1 MSISGAPEST
11 SVTQPDDFPAQYD
24 PAATEA
30 AIYERWQQAG
40 CFTADASRSSR
51 IGGDRA
57 PYVIV
62 MPPPNVTAILHV
74 GHGLNG
80 AVQDVLVRWARMKG
94 LETLWLPGMDHAGIA
109 TQNVVEKQL
118 ASEGLTRNDLGRE
131 KFVER
136 TAAFVKETGGVILQQ
151 LESIGAS
158 SDWSRT
164 AYTFSP
170 ELSVAVREA
179 FVRLFERG
187 LIYRGHR
194 VIHWC
199 PRCLT
204 SLSDEEAEG
213 QETTGTL
220 YHVAYPLADDPSQ
233 SIVVATTRPET
244 MLGDVAVAVNPAD
257 ERYQA
262 LIGQHVILPILDL
275 PIPVIADDYAD
286 PAFGTGVVKITPAHD
301 ANDFE
306 VGRRH
311 DLSMP
316 IVIDQYG
323 MMNEE
328 ADAAGR
334 VPPGLRDVDRF
345 VARERIVELLEKAG
359 RLVKKETHQQSVRHC
374 YRCDTVVEPRLS
386 DQWFV
391 RMQPLAEPALDA
403 VRGGRVRLLPEKWV
417 GVYEH
422 WMTNIR
428 DWNISRQIWWGH
440 RVPVWYCKECD
451 PPQDVIAS
459 REDLTACPYCG
470 CDVVQDEDVLD
481 TWFSSSLWPMSTLGW
496 LNADATDLRA
506 FYPTDVLVTAPEILF
521 FWVARMIMMG
531 YAFMGDAPFHSV
543 YLHGTARD
551 TQGRKMSKSLGNG
564 IDPMDVVHLYG
575 ADALRYTL
583 IAGMG
588 LGADVFLDPDDLDK
602 SFATGR
608 NFATKLWNIGRFLL
622 MNVGSDAVRPFA
634 ELVPEELS
642 RADVW
647 ILDKLDAAIRE
658 CDRAIGPM
666 KPTHAVWAEE
676 ERATGLR
683 LNEYADTARRFVWN
697 ELADWYVEAN
707 KTRLLAPGD
716 DQQVARSVLV
726 HVFDQALRLL
736 HPIVPFVSEAL
747 WQRLPGHVDGTFL
760 ATSSWPVASSF
771 VDANVPS
778 PGVRSSSAV
787 GSVAVRAGEFE
798 VIKEIVEAMRRVR
811 AEYAIPPARSIEA
824 FVVTTPAVRQMLEEE
839 TALVGRLA
847 RTTFSFVSSAPA
859 GPAANAILSNGTE
872 LIIPLVGLI
881 DVKKECDKLTTE
893 LANLEKQLASLVARL
908 ENPGFV
914 ARAPSQVVDAER
926 VKRGEWT
933 TRQTLLRT
941 RVEGLC
947 GKA

>member
-1 MSISGAPEST
+1 MSISST
-11 SVTQPDDFPAQYD
+11 SDQDFPAHYD

-30 AIYERWQQAG
+30 AIYARWQQAG

-51 IGGDRA
+51 IGGDRD
-57 PYVIV
+57 PYGIL

-74 GHGLNG
+74 GHGLNN
-80 AVQDVLVRWARMKG
+80 AVQDVLIRWARMKG
-94 LETLWLPGMDHAGIA
+94 LEALWVPGMDHAGIA

-118 ASEGLTRNDLGRE
+118 ATEGLARNDLGRE

-136 TAAFVKETGGVILQQ
+136 TKAFVEQTGGVILQQ
-151 LESIGAS
+151 LKSIGAS
-158 SDWSRT
+158 ADWSRT

-179 FVRLFERG
+179 FVRLYERG

-204 SLSDEEAEG
+204 SLSDEEAEA
-213 QETTGTL
+213 QETTGAL
-220 YHVAYPLADDPSQ
+220 YHISYPLADDPTR
-233 SIVVATTRPET
+233 SITVATTRPET
-244 MLGDVAVAVNPAD
+244 MFGDVAVAVNPAD
-257 ERYQA
+257 ERYVA
-262 LIGQHVILPILDL
+262 LIGKNVVLPILQL
-275 PIPVIADDYAD
+275 PIPIIADDYAD

-311 DLSMP
+311 DLPAP
-316 IVIDQYG
+316 IVIDEHG
-323 MMNEE
+323 VMGEV

-334 VPPGLRDVDRF
+334 VPQALRGIDRF
-345 VARERIVELLEKAG
+345 EARERVVAMLDAAG
-359 RLVKKETHQQSVRHC
+359 RLVKTETHQHNVRHC

-391 RMQPLAEPALDA
+391 RMAPLAEPALAA
-403 VRGGRVRLLPEKWV
+403 VRTGRVRLLPEKWV

-459 REDLTACPYCG
+459 RVDLTECPFCG

-496 LNADATDLRA
+496 PNEEATDLRA
-506 FYPTDVLVTAPEILF
+506 FYPSDVLVTAPEILF

-531 YAFMGDAPFHSV
+531 YEFMGDAPFHSV

-588 LGADVFLDPDDLDK
+588 LGADVFLDPNDLGK

-622 MNVGSDAVRPFA
+622 NNVGDDTVRAFA
-634 ELVPEELS
+634 DLEPDELG
-642 RADVW
+642 RADAW
-647 ILDKLDAAIRE
+647 ILEKLDAAIRE
-658 CDRAIGPM
+658 CDRAIGPVR
-666 KPTHAVWAEE
+666 PAHGVWLEE
-676 ERATGLR
+676 ELASGLR
-683 LNEYADTARRFVWN
+683 LNEFAETARRFVWN
-697 ELADWYVEAN
+697 ELADWYLEAI
-707 KTRLLAPGD
+707 KTRLLTPGD

-760 ATSSWPVASSF
+760 ATSSWPDARRQTT
-771 VDANVPS
+771 VD
-778 PGVRSSSAV
+778 
-787 GSVAVRAGEFE
+787 VRAGEFE
-798 VIKEIVEAMRRVR
+798 LIKEIVEAMRRVR
-811 AEYAIPPARSIEA
+811 SEYAIPPGKMIDA
-824 FVVTTPAVRQMLEEE
+824 FVVAAPIWRQMLADEFSLI
-839 TALVGRLA
+839 ARLA
-847 RTTFSFVSSAPA
+847 RTQLTLADAAPA
-859 GPAANAILSNGTE
+859 GAAANVVLAGGTE
-872 LIIPLVGLI
+872 LIVPLAGLI
-881 DVKKECDKLTTE
+881 DVKKECERLQTE
-893 LANLEKQLASLVARL
+893 LANLEKQLASLEARL
-908 ENPGFV
+908 GNPGFV
-914 ARAPSQVVDAER
+914 DRAPSHVVDAER
-926 VKRGEWT
+926 VKRDEWS
-933 TRQTLLRT
+933 TRAGLLRA
-941 RVEGLC
+941 RFEGLC

>member
-1 MSISGAPEST
+1 MSISST
-11 SVTQPDDFPAQYD
+11 SDQDFPAHYD

-30 AIYERWQQAG
+30 AIYARWQQAG
-40 CFTADASRSSR
+40 CFTANASRSSR
-51 IGGDRA
+51 IGGDRD
-57 PYVIV
+57 PYGIL

-74 GHGLNG
+74 GHGLNN
-80 AVQDVLVRWARMKG
+80 AVQDVLIRWARMKG
-94 LETLWLPGMDHAGIA
+94 LEALWVPGMDHAGIA

-118 ASEGLTRNDLGRE
+118 ATEGLARNDLGRE

-136 TAAFVKETGGVILQQ
+136 TKAFVEQTGGVILQQ
-151 LESIGAS
+151 LKSIGAS
-158 SDWSRT
+158 ADWSRT

-179 FVRLFERG
+179 FVRLYERG

-204 SLSDEEAEG
+204 SLSDEEAEA
-213 QETTGTL
+213 QETTGAL
-220 YHVAYPLADDPSQ
+220 YHISYPLADDPTR
-233 SIVVATTRPET
+233 SITVATTRPET
-244 MLGDVAVAVNPAD
+244 MFGDVAVAVNPAD
-257 ERYQA
+257 ERYVA
-262 LIGQHVILPILDL
+262 LIGKNVVLPILQL
-275 PIPVIADDYAD
+275 PIPIIADDYAD

-311 DLSMP
+311 DLPAP
-316 IVIDQYG
+316 IVIDEHG
-323 MMNEE
+323 VMGEV

-334 VPPGLRDVDRF
+334 VPQALHGIDRF
-345 VARERIVELLEKAG
+345 EARERVVAMLDAAG
-359 RLVKKETHQQSVRHC
+359 RLVKTETHQHNVRHC

-391 RMQPLAEPALDA
+391 RMAPLAEPALAA
-403 VRGGRVRLLPEKWV
+403 VRTGRVRLLPEKWV

-459 REDLTACPYCG
+459 RVDLTECPFCG

-496 LNADATDLRA
+496 PNEEATDLRA
-506 FYPTDVLVTAPEILF
+506 FYPSDVLVTAPEILF

-531 YAFMGDAPFHSV
+531 YEFMGDAPFHSV

-588 LGADVFLDPDDLDK
+588 LGADVFLDPNDLGK

-622 MNVGSDAVRPFA
+622 NNVGDDTVRAFA
-634 ELVPEELS
+634 DLEPDELG
-642 RADVW
+642 RADTW
-647 ILDKLDAAIRE
+647 ILEKLDAAIRE
-658 CDRAIGPM
+658 CDRAIGPVR
-666 KPTHAVWAEE
+666 PAHGVWLEE
-676 ERATGLR
+676 ELASGLR
-683 LNEYADTARRFVWN
+683 LNEFAETARRFVWN
-697 ELADWYVEAN
+697 ELADWYLEAI
-707 KTRLLAPGD
+707 KTRLLTPGD

-760 ATSSWPVASSF
+760 ATSSWPDARRQTT
-771 VDANVPS
+771 VDI
-778 PGVRSSSAV
+778 
-787 GSVAVRAGEFE
+787 RAGEFE
-798 VIKEIVEAMRRVR
+798 LIKEIVEAMRRVR
-811 AEYAIPPARSIEA
+811 SEYAIPPGKMIDA
-824 FVVTTPAVRQMLEEE
+824 FVVAAPIWRQMLADEFSLI
-839 TALVGRLA
+839 ARLA
-847 RTTFSFVSSAPA
+847 RTQLALAEGAPA
-859 GPAANAILSNGTE
+859 GPAANVVLAGGTE
-872 LIIPLVGLI
+872 LIVPLAGLI
-881 DVKKECDKLTTE
+881 DVKKECERLQTE
-893 LANLEKQLASLVARL
+893 LANLEKQLASLEARL
-908 ENPGFV
+908 GNPGFV
-914 ARAPSQVVDAER
+914 DRAPSHVVDAER
-926 VKRGEWT
+926 VKRDEWS
-933 TRQTLLRT
+933 TRAGLLRA
-941 RVEGLC
+941 RFEGLC

>member
-1 MSISGAPEST
+1 MSISST
-11 SVTQPDDFPAQYD
+11 SDQDFPAHYD

-30 AIYERWQQAG
+30 AIYARWQQAG

-51 IGGDRA
+51 IGGDRD
-57 PYVIV
+57 PYGIL

-74 GHGLNG
+74 GHGLNN
-80 AVQDVLVRWARMKG
+80 AVQDVLIRWARMKG
-94 LETLWLPGMDHAGIA
+94 LEALWVPGMDHAGIA

-118 ASEGLTRNDLGRE
+118 ASEGLARNDLGRE

-136 TAAFVKETGGVILQQ
+136 TKAFVEQTGGVILQQ
-151 LESIGAS
+151 LKSIGAS
-158 SDWSRT
+158 ADWSRT

-179 FVRLFERG
+179 FVRLYERG

-204 SLSDEEAEG
+204 SLSDEEAEA
-213 QETTGTL
+213 QETTGAL
-220 YHVAYPLADDPSQ
+220 YHISYPLADDPTR
-233 SIVVATTRPET
+233 SITVATTRPET
-244 MLGDVAVAVNPAD
+244 MFGDVAVAVNPAD
-257 ERYQA
+257 ERYVA
-262 LIGQHVILPILDL
+262 LIGKNVVLPILQL
-275 PIPVIADDYAD
+275 PIPIIADDYAD

-311 DLSMP
+311 DLPAP
-316 IVIDQYG
+316 IVIDEHG
-323 MMNEE
+323 VMGEV

-334 VPPGLRDVDRF
+334 VPQALRGIDRF
-345 VARERIVELLEKAG
+345 EARERVVAMLDAAG
-359 RLVKKETHQQSVRHC
+359 RLVKTETHQHNVRHC

-391 RMQPLAEPALDA
+391 RMAPLAEPALAA
-403 VRGGRVRLLPEKWV
+403 VRTGRVRLLPEKWV

-459 REDLTACPYCG
+459 RVDLTECPFCG

-496 LNADATDLRA
+496 PNDEATDLRA
-506 FYPTDVLVTAPEILF
+506 FYPSDVLVTAPEILF

-531 YAFMGDAPFHSV
+531 YEFMGDAPFHSV

-588 LGADVFLDPDDLDK
+588 LGADVFLDPNDLGK

-622 MNVGSDAVRPFA
+622 NNVGDDTVRAFA
-634 ELVPEELS
+634 DLKPDELG
-642 RADVW
+642 RADAW
-647 ILDKLDAAIRE
+647 ILEKLDAAIRE
-658 CDRAIGPM
+658 CDRAIGPVR
-666 KPTHAVWAEE
+666 PAHGVWLEE
-676 ERATGLR
+676 ELASGLH
-683 LNEYADTARRFVWN
+683 LNEFAETARRFVWN
-697 ELADWYVEAN
+697 ELADWYLEAI
-707 KTRLLAPGD
+707 KTRLLTPGD
-716 DQQVARSVLV
+716 DQQVARSVLM

-760 ATSSWPVASSF
+760 ATSSWPEARRQTT
-771 VDANVPS
+771 VD
-778 PGVRSSSAV
+778 
-787 GSVAVRAGEFE
+787 VRAGEFE
-798 VIKEIVEAMRRVR
+798 LIKEIVEAMRRVR
-811 AEYAIPPARSIEA
+811 SEYAIPPGKMIDA
-824 FVVTTPAVRQMLEEE
+824 FVVAAPIWRQMLDDEFSLI
-839 TALVGRLA
+839 ARLA
-847 RTTFSFVSSAPA
+847 RTQLTLAEGAPA
-859 GPAANAILSNGTE
+859 GAAANVVLAGGTE
-872 LIIPLVGLI
+872 LIVPLAGLI
-881 DVKKECDKLTTE
+881 DVKKECERLETE
-893 LANLEKQLASLVARL
+893 LTNLEKQLASLEARL
-908 ENPGFV
+908 GNPGFV
-914 ARAPSQVVDAER
+914 DRAPSHVVDAER
-926 VKRGEWT
+926 VKRDEWS
-933 TRQTLLRT
+933 TRAGLLRA
-941 RVEGLC
+941 RFEGLC